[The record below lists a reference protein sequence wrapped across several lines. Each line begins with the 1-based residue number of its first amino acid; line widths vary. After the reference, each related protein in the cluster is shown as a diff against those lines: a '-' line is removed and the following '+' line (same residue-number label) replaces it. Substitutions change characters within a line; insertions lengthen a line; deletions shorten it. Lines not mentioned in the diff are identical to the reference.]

1 MDGPEEEL
9 AFLLRSDNRMELLDV
24 LDESGPLDRYEL
36 EERLDASRRTITRIV
51 DALAERG
58 YLADGGEDGA
68 RSLSAFGAAI
78 ADAHR
83 EYRETAEL
91 ANQYRPV
98 LQHLDSDQFAPD
110 PARLQGAELTVATEA
125 SPYALID
132 RVLELR
138 AGADRI
144 REMAPSIEA
153 KSISQLADRID
164 KGGDFEIEVLLPPTA
179 VEEARTH
186 SEYAEAHRAI
196 RNTDGV
202 EMRVSPEP
210 FSVVL
215 GVIDGTAVLGVTVD
229 DRPHALVEST
239 RTTFVE
245 WAERRLDSF
254 WDESVPIESW

>member
-9 AFLLRSDNRMELLDV
+9 AFLLRSDNRMELLCV
-24 LDESGPLDRYEL
+24 LDEEGPLDRYEL

-58 YLADGGEDGA
+58 YLADGDEGA

-83 EYRETAEL
+83 EYRETADL
-91 ANQYRPV
+91 ANQYRPL
-98 LQHLDSDQFAPD
+98 LQHLDSDRFDLEPS
-110 PARLQGAELTVATEA
+110 RLRGAELTVATEA

-138 AGADRI
+138 SGADRI

-153 KSISQLADRID
+153 KSINQLTGRLEEEDD
-164 KGGDFEIEVLLPPTA
+164 LEIEVLLPPAA

-186 SEYAEAHRAI
+186 PEYAEAHRTI
-196 RNTDGV
+196 RNTDGI
-202 EMRVSPEP
+202 EMRVCPEP

-215 GVIDGTAVLGVTVD
+215 GVIDGTAVLGVSVD
-229 DRPHALVEST
+229 GRPHALVEST
-239 RTTFVE
+239 RAAFIE
-245 WAERRLDSF
+245 WAERHLDSF
-254 WDESVPIESW
+254 HEESVPIAER